1 MLAHSP
7 AENTAADVPLAQEAV
22 ARPRVRPGAVFMAP
36 RQECG
41 RDGLITAALLAS
53 SCGIAPRRPP
63 ARPPRGRERMLS
75 IPFKPIL
82 VLQSILPRKGLGGAC
97 CLSRPHD
104 APLRGPSERA
114 SLAARR
120 RRAAPLIT
128 HEAYAAQMRS
138 TSTYKLADFHRSQL
152 HCSKASHGIYSR
164 TPRRS
169 SSGLKQHTQYNKC
182 QRTRFWPKFHHFL
195 RFKTTTNNEHPAK
208 AHRRKLAWK
217 TYLKKCLP
225 ISCAK

>member
-7 AENTAADVPLAQEAV
+7 AENTAADVPLAPEAV
-22 ARPRVRPGAVFMAP
+22 ARPRGPPWPCVYGPETRVWP
-36 RQECG
+36 RWPYYSG
-41 RDGLITAALLAS
+41 ITRLVLRDRSA
-53 SCGIAPRRPP
+53 PP
-63 ARPPRGRERMLS
+63 ARPPRGRDRMLS

-104 APLRGPSERA
+104 APLRGPPERA